1 METDSIFKGLNL
13 SAQAT
18 NTELGKSDSPYLRRA
33 QRGMF
38 IIMTKGLLSRVK
50 WRTCGYFVH
59 GGSKLIACVAPSA
72 LVIT

>member
-33 QRGMF
+33 QRGTF
-38 IIMTKGLLSRVK
+38 IIMTTGLSSHVSSKRVDIL
-50 WRTCGYFVH
+50 
-59 GGSKLIACVAPSA
+59 LIRESSSLLTQLDKP
-72 LVIT
+72 LL